1 MLRKMPESNTKNN
14 AATMLDNECKIEL
27 QESKQ
32 LLEAEKWKSKMYI
45 QFNDL
50 SYSVRNRKGAE
61 KTILHNV
68 TGHFESGKFTVIIGP
83 SGAGKTTLMKIIS
96 GKQPLDVK
104 GTITINDVKWN
115 RAMFRKHVCYVPQ
128 HFDLLPFL
136 TTSETLYIAA
146 RLQLDGNQNKQ
157 EINSIVNNIAENL
170 WLSNCLDTLVIKLS
184 GGERRRLSI
193 GVQIISKSSV
203 FLLDEP
209 TSGLDSAASYQLISI
224 LHNMTKANCA
234 VVCAIH
240 QPSGRMI
247 SLFDDIMVLNR
258 GKCMYCG
265 PKSEILST
273 YNIAGFTR
281 PSFYNIAEFV
291 LEVIT
296 EQKDEDLK
304 NLHKICRDEY
314 EKFKSRSTYKSKQ
327 NSSIDFEQNFE
338 TDNTVTSTKIR
349 RPEKSTWQQQ
359 KILCSRALI
368 CIMRDNTF
376 TKLRIAA
383 HITAGLLFGLIF
395 YNFGDDAIK
404 VQSNISCLF
413 IVQMYL
419 FIINAL
425 QTVQMIPT
433 EAKVFLQ
440 EHLNNWYSFKAY
452 YSVKVLTDIPVQI
465 LCTTSFLLITYY
477 MTGQPMVFNR
487 IIQVWSICLLT
498 VILGQTFGIFI
509 GTAFGTKLGV
519 FLIPGINIPLMIL
532 AGFFVKITELPMYI
546 KPLTFLSYYR
556 YMFEGTLQAI
566 YLDRPNLSCSE
577 IYCYFSSTNKILSTM
592 DLPTMPF
599 YVILIILSSWIFC
612 FHIIVYAVFH
622 WKLYYA
628 KK

>member
-1 MLRKMPESNTKNN
+1 
-14 AATMLDNECKIEL
+14 
-27 QESKQ
+27 
-32 LLEAEKWKSKMYI
+32 
-45 QFNDL
+45 
-50 SYSVRNRKGAE
+50 
-61 KTILHNV
+61 
-68 TGHFESGKFTVIIGP
+68 
-83 SGAGKTTLMKIIS
+83 
-96 GKQPLDVK
+96 
-104 GTITINDVKWN
+104 
-115 RAMFRKHVCYVPQ
+115 
-128 HFDLLPFL
+128 
-136 TTSETLYIAA
+136 
-146 RLQLDGNQNKQ
+146 
-157 EINSIVNNIAENL
+157 
-170 WLSNCLDTLVIKLS
+170 
-184 GGERRRLSI
+184 
-193 GVQIISKSSV
+193 
-203 FLLDEP
+203 
-209 TSGLDSAASYQLISI
+209 
-224 LHNMTKANCA
+224 MTKANCA

-509 GTAFGTKLGV
+509 GTAFGTKRQLS
-519 FLIPGINIPLMIL
+519 LPYRTDSYRKPSTEYTPGPEVSRVGMRMPEFSPTDPELWFSIIDRSFQ
-532 AGFFVKITELPMYI
+532 ATGITV
-546 KPLTFLSYYR
+546 
-556 YMFEGTLQAI
+556 
-566 YLDRPNLSCSE
+566 D
-577 IYCYFSSTNKILSTM
+577 
-592 DLPTMPF
+592 PTKF
-599 YVILIILSSWIFC
+599 GYVSVRVILSSSQKHKTRRLLEHEEIGDRKPSQFLRHLRSLAGNVVGDKVLQTIWLSRLHA
-612 FHIIVYAVFH
+612 HIQPHLVTQTKDSLDQMVAETASSSV
-622 WKLYYA
+622 LRSA
-628 KK
+628 GQNDATSVLAAS